1 LSFVFVCHFK
11 IYVGK
16 VSIVLIYVG
25 NILVYFVE
33 FEEWLRIFLK
43 YEASCR
49 EVWLLLIII
58 FALATVVFILLQD
71 PL

>member
-1 LSFVFVCHFK
+1 M
-11 IYVGK
+11 
-16 VSIVLIYVG
+16 YVG
-25 NILVYFVE
+25 NILIYFEE

-49 EVWLLLIII
+49 EAWLLPIII

-71 PL
+71 PP